1 MLSKWRHELASIS
14 VRHEG
19 KRSIKKS
26 LQIINIK
33 ETDGY
38 TQSSA
43 ELFLHLYGMHYRFL
57 MVNFKTE
64 HKSLKCD
71 TFISMTL
78 PCHWERSG
86 ICANSCITNV
96 LVMGVKL
103 LNPRNISYSK
113 CRIIYKQKLSF
124 EFREFLVISWNSV
137 ANFRFWPFTFF
148 FFQEKLFAKVYVNF
162 FCPRNINRNDK
173 FKIGISLPHRDYPH
187 KIEINLL

>member
-1 MLSKWRHELASIS
+1 METWAGKHISSAWGKEKHKEVFKSSIS
-14 VRHEG
+14 
-19 KRSIKKS
+19 KRRTDILNHPLST
-26 LQIINIK
+26 K
-33 ETDGY
+33 EEVARAGI
-38 TQSSA
+38 

-64 HKSLKCD
+64 HESLKCD

-78 PCHWERSG
+78 PCHWERSD

-137 ANFRFWPFTFF
+137 ANCSFLAFYVFF
-148 FFQEKLFAKVYVNF
+148 LSRKVI
-162 FCPRNINRNDK
+162 RKSLRK
-173 FKIGISLPHRDYPH
+173 F
-187 KIEINLL
+187 LLSKK